1 MSAHK
6 YDDTPSIELILALEA
21 ELKLA
26 RSEIGKLQE
35 TIGLWIASLAQN
47 KICERKMKSGNLI
60 EVNLYTHQV
69 KLCDFGS
76 AKVKGEPNI
85 SYICSRYY
93 RASELIFGVTEYTTA
108 IDIWSAGCVLAELLL
123 GQPLFPGESGVDQLV
138 EIIKMEEIV
147 HPFLDELRYPN
158 TRLRNVVPLFNF
170 KPQELLS
177 KITPDH
183 ARKQCSFLGGLQ
195 LTFFFFFAKM

>member
-1 MSAHK
+1 MLAHK
-6 YDDTPSIELILALEA
+6 YDDTPSIELILALVA

-35 TIGLWIASLAQN
+35 TIGLWIVSLSQN

-93 RASELIFGVTEYTTA
+93 RAPELIFGVTEYTTA

-123 GQPLFPGESGVDQLV
+123 GQ
-138 EIIKMEEIV
+138 MEVIV
-147 HPFLDELRYPN
+147 HPFLDELRDPN

-170 KPQELLS
+170 KPQ
-177 KITPDH
+177 
-183 ARKQCSFLGGLQ
+183 GLPNI
-195 LTFFFFFAKM
+195 

>member
-35 TIGLWIASLAQN
+35 TIGLWIVSLAQN
-47 KICERKMKSGNLI
+47 KICERKMKNGNLI
-60 EVNLYTHQV
+60 E
-69 KLCDFGS
+69 
-76 AKVKGEPNI
+76 VKGEPNI

-93 RASELIFGVTEYTTA
+93 RAPELIFGVTEYTTA
-108 IDIWSAGCVLAELLL
+108 IDIWSAGCVLAEFLL

-138 EIIKMEEIV
+138 EIIKMEELV
-147 HPFLDELRYPN
+147 HPFLDELRDPN

-170 KPQELLS
+170 KPQ
-177 KITPDH
+177 
-183 ARKQCSFLGGLQ
+183 GLPNI
-195 LTFFFFFAKM
+195 